1 MRALP
6 LRAASAS
13 PMRFTRA
20 SRLPTPQVQKAL
32 VRQVVNLRPQ
42 GNTITVTT
50 REQNP
55 FSVSRPISVQ
65 TQLSGGMARP
75 DPQMQSRALLHEY
88 IPGLGADTA
97 PAATPIKQPGAL
109 DFLTTAAGTAADLYA
124 QRQTTM
130 AAQAQ
135 ANAAIAQARS
145 DALRAQLSNPFA
157 AMQQRSSITIP
168 LLIVAGGAALVA
180 GVLIL
185 RKRKARR

>member
-6 LRAASAS
+6 LRAANAS
-13 PMRFTRA
+13 PMRYTRA
-20 SRLPTPQVQKAL
+20 NRLPTPQVQKAL

-55 FSVSRPISVQ
+55 FAASRPISVV
-65 TQLSGGMARP
+65 TQASGGMARP
-75 DPQMQSRALLHEY
+75 DPQQQSRRLLHEY
-88 IPGLGADTA
+88 IPGLGADV
-97 PAATPIKQPGAL
+97 PAAVPVKQPGAL

-124 QRQTTM
+124 QRQQTM

-145 DALRAQLSNPFA
+145 DALRAQLANPFT